1 MLVEVEDLDSSPS
14 LPPEEEVLEVVSVA
28 VVEDLGR
35 WVNLS
40 MASALVFVLKSTL
53 ANESEQVNYHN
64 LD

>member
-40 MASALVFVLKSTL
+40 MASALVFVLKSAV